1 MEEQGGNGCKRQV
14 VVESPVRP
22 LRSLVRSCFIFL
34 LFLSTV
40 ILIILFAIP
49 ASSFQPDW
57 WDNLS
62 LYTYYHRW
70 TIPIHPHGP
79 SPTTVPAPPPT
90 TVPLTTVPAPP
101 PTTVPPTTVPAP
113 PSTTV
118 PPTTVPAP
126 PSTTIRPPPTNQ
138 YHFGHPRNFHFIM
151 DEPDKCKTQ
160 TPFLVLMVP
169 VAPGNLAARD
179 AIRRTWGT
187 ETLVQGKKVQTLF
200 MLGLPGGSGAQEL
213 QEKVNQ
219 ESRAHHDLLQS
230 DFMDTYHN
238 LTIKTMV
245 ILEWLVSRC
254 PEASYAMKID
264 SDVFLNVQNLVSM
277 LVNPDTPK
285 QNYMTGLVWWHSPVL
300 RNPNE
305 KFFLPYE
312 EIAESE
318 YPPYPLGFGYVMS
331 MDLPKKILGVSPQI
345 KPIYIEDAY
354 LGMCLKRL
362 GISPTDPPSQ
372 SLFAVNPLNSYERCK
387 LSTVVAVMTTR
398 VSQLL
403 KYWQEYTRP
412 GPPC

>member
-1 MEEQGGNGCKRQV
+1 M
-14 VVESPVRP
+14 SPALMQSGTALSGRLYRRP
-22 LRSLVRSCFIFL
+22 C
-34 LFLSTV
+34 
-40 ILIILFAIP
+40 ILFILVAVAVSLTYTTFTLNWWNDP
-49 ASSFQPDW
+49 QQPLVNNHTGKSPDDDDDQVNTRVLANRNGVQW
-57 WDNLS
+57 EDPGR
-62 LYTYYHRW
+62 YH
-70 TIPIHPHGP
+70 
-79 SPTTVPAPPPT
+79 VA
-90 TVPLTTVPAPP
+90 
-101 PTTVPPTTVPAP
+101 
-113 PSTTV
+113 
-118 PPTTVPAP
+118 
-126 PSTTIRPPPTNQ
+126 
-138 YHFGHPRNFHFIM
+138 YPRGYKFVM
-151 DEPDKCKTQ
+151 DEPEKCRTGSQ
-160 TPFLVLMVP
+160 APFLVLMVP
-169 VAPGNLAARD
+169 VAPGNLASRD
-179 AIRRTWGT
+179 AIRRTWGN

-312 EIAESE
+312 VIAESE
-318 YPPYPLGFGYVMS
+318 YPPYPLGFGYIMS

-362 GISPTDPPSQ
+362 GISPTEPPSQ